1 MSRKTKKATDE
12 KAEKENRAKAQLEE
26 LILNGLQMPGLT
38 FGRNSFELLL
48 SFLDKSGYAFLELN
62 LQVILFRF

>member
-12 KAEKENRAKAQLEE
+12 KAEKESRAKAQLEE

-38 FGRNSFELLL
+38 FGINPFELLL
-48 SFLDKSGYAFLELN
+48 N
-62 LQVILFRF
+62 CFR